1 MFIIA
6 IISCSILC
14 VLLLKANPLI
24 FHSLSSPSVDAME
37 GAVAS
42 YYHGWVGI
50 LADGG
55 GLKREL
61 GSPVDA
67 IGGLSHPERVA
78 ERLVAVGFSLLF
90 PIHATER
97 IVDYGEGS
105 VREGDG
111 IYAGIIVG

>member
-1 MFIIA
+1 MTF
-6 IISCSILC
+6 CILC
-14 VLLLKANPLI
+14 VLLLKAETLI

-55 GLKREL
+55 GLEREL

-67 IGGLSHPERVA
+67 IGGRSHPERVA
-78 ERLVAVGFSLLF
+78 EWLVAVGFGLLL

-105 VREGDG
+105 VRESDG

>member
-1 MFIIA
+1 
-6 IISCSILC
+6 
-14 VLLLKANPLI
+14 
-24 FHSLSSPSVDAME
+24 ME

-55 GLKREL
+55 GLEREL

-67 IGGLSHPERVA
+67 IGGRSHPERVA
-78 ERLVAVGFSLLF
+78 ERLVAVWFDLLL

-97 IVDYGEGS
+97 IIDYGEGS
-105 VREGDG
+105 VMEGDG

>member
-1 MFIIA
+1 
-6 IISCSILC
+6 
-14 VLLLKANPLI
+14 
-24 FHSLSSPSVDAME
+24 ME

-55 GLKREL
+55 GFEREL

-67 IGGLSHPERVA
+67 IGGRSHPERVA
-78 ERLVAVGFSLLF
+78 QRFVAVGFGLLL

-97 IVDYGEGS
+97 IVDNGEGS
-105 VREGDG
+105 VMEGDG